1 MPNSE
6 MDYICVLDRYA
17 GFSRIC
23 GKFLCFCDCRGRGWH
38 IYIYIHV
45 HNHPEVIECGL
56 ERIYHGSVRARS
68 LSTPG
73 WLYTLVHVCI
83 RNSCLV

>member
-1 MPNSE
+1 MWDFQGFVGNSCASA
-6 MDYICVLDRYA
+6 IA
-17 GFSRIC
+17 GV
-23 GKFLCFCDCRGRGWH
+23 GGGT
-38 IYIYIHV
+38 YIYIHV

-83 RNSCLV
+83 HNSCLV